1 MTAHALDRRATR
13 RRGPVAVLVVAF
25 LACFALLPV
34 EIDQAFGLPAHP
46 LLLHAPVI
54 FNPILAVVSLAM
66 VAKPAWRR
74 RYGLAW
80 GAFAVVALGSTVLAA
95 GAGEAFIEGRPRID
109 DTLRNH
115 ADAAEA
121 LRLTMFI
128 LTALILAVVTIDA
141 LGLRAPGALAAVLSV
156 LVVLMALTAGF
167 FTVRAGHLGA
177 TAAWGEQDRGGG
189 EGGPG
194 PG

>member
-1 MTAHALDRRATR
+1 MTAHAVQTRPRA
-13 RRGPVAVLVVAF
+13 PLAALFVAF
-25 LACFALLPV
+25 LACFALFPI
-34 EIDQAFGLPAHP
+34 EIDRAFGLPAHP

-54 FNPILAVVSLAM
+54 FNPILALVSLAM

-80 GAFAVVALGSTVLAA
+80 GAFAVVALGSTVLTA

-128 LTALILAVVTIDA
+128 FTAVVLAVVAIDA
-141 LGLRAPGALAAVLSV
+141 LGLRAPSALATVLTA
-156 LVVLMALTAGF
+156 LVVLLAVSAGF

-177 TAAWGEQDRGGG
+177 TAAWGEEDRGGG
-189 EGGPG
+189 GGPG
-194 PG
+194 